1 MSYNPVPKLTNGNAT
16 FNNDVNVSGLST
28 AGSGLLLVD
37 LVPDSTTNKLYNDGG
52 TLKFNGSSIGGT
64 GSSSLTVR
72 DVDGTPS
79 ISNVTTIEV
88 TNGSLTDQG
97 GGVVRI
103 ATSGGGVAGGSFTSG
118 SGLTLVGS
126 EFNVYG
132 GSGNFEHLELTTDNN
147 IVPKLKFLGSGI
159 HDTPINLEVRSS
171 LQSATGSGTALLFQG
186 TQGQLFSITDNLS
199 SGVIFNV
206 SDITGLPMLEITAS
220 GDVEIGEFADT
231 ITVHQPI
238 LLSGGVPTDTTNK
251 LYNDAGTLKFN
262 GSTVGG
268 SGSSSYTAGSGLT
281 LAGTE
286 FNVYGGSGHFANL
299 EIKPNAATDTGL
311 VVQGAVSQAANLQEW
326 QNSSENTLA
335 HVDSS
340 GVYTNIIGTSGTD
353 TLRVKYGTPLHDHDG
368 SSGADVTGVWLDY
381 EDGSEYSTTINT
393 NALIIGTWYNTAK
406 TVESRIRISA
416 TAFNLKLAGSSKIDC
431 QSSTTKFNTDV
442 TPWSSSSTVDLGSES
457 VPWTNV
463 YASGATVSGVELI
476 NHVPADT
483 TNRLYN
489 DAGTLKFNGSS
500 IGGTGSSSLTV
511 RDVDGTPS
519 ISNVTTIEV
528 TNGSLTDQGGGVVRI
543 ATSGGGV
550 AGGSFTSGS
559 GLTLVGSE
567 FNVYG
572 GSGNFE
578 HLELTTDNN
587 IVPKLKF
594 LGSGIHDT
602 PINLEVRSSLQ
613 SATGSGTALLFQGTQ
628 GQLFSITD
636 NLSSG
641 VIFNVSDITG
651 LPMLEITASGDVEI
665 GEFADTITVHQPI
678 LLSGG
683 VPTDTTNKLYNDA
696 GTLKFNGSTVGG
708 SGSSSY
714 TAGSGLTLAGTEFNV
729 YGGSGHF
736 ANLEIKPN
744 AATDTGLVV
753 QGAVSQAANLQEW
766 QNSSENTLAHV
777 DSSGVYT
784 NIIGTSGTDTLRV
797 KYGTPLHDHDGSSGA
812 DVTGVWLDYEDGS
825 EYSTTI
831 NTNALII
838 GTWYNTA
845 KTVESRIRIS
855 ATAFNLKL
863 AGSSKIDCQSSTT
876 KFNTDVTP
884 WSSSSTV
891 DLGSESVP
899 WTNVYASGATVSG
912 VELLN
917 HVPADTTNRLYNE
930 GGTLKFNGSTVGGSS
945 SLTAGSGLVL
955 VGTEFNVHG
964 GSGHFINLDVE
975 GAFTATTKSF
985 LIDHPSKEGMKLQ
998 YASLEGPENGVYVRG
1013 TTRQG
1018 FITLPDYWKDLVD
1031 NDSIT
1036 VTLTPIGQF
1045 QPIFVK
1051 QKNNREIRVG
1061 GVCGDY
1067 DYVVWGER
1075 KDVNKLEVEW

>member
-16 FNNDVNVSGLST
+16 FDNDVNVSGLST
-28 AGSGLLLVD
+28 AGSGVLLVD
-37 LVPDSTTNKLYNDGG
+37 LVPASTTNKLYNDGG
-52 TLKFNGSSIGGT
+52 TLKFNGSAIGGAGVGSSSITVRESDGTPNVSNVSTIVVSNGTLTDDGSGQVTISTGGGGGTGSGLPYSSGDYYLQEIRTNSASGVAISGYFESRVDTNAADIVTVSGLIGGGDGGGTGSGLPYSSGDYYLQEIRANSASGLVNLNNINTVSGLIPPNTFNITGGDDTNYTIDGMGLNNASDPTMYIHKGHTYVFNKTFSGHPFAISATDGGSVYSDADGNAIEIGSSAGSVTFEVPQDAPDKLYYYCTSHPSAMKGVIYTTTDGATSGYFETRVDQNAADIITVSGLT

-103 ATSGGGVAGGSFTSG
+103 ATSGGGGVGTSYTSG

-132 GSGNFEHLELTTDNN
+132 GSGNFRYAELTASDE
-147 IVPKLKFLGSGI
+147 VPTFKYLGSGVT
-159 HDTPINLEVRSS
+159 DTPINLEVRSS

-406 TVESRIRISA
+406 TTESRIRISA
-416 TAFNLKLAGSSKIDC
+416 TAFNVRLAGSSKIDC
-431 QSSTTKFNTDV
+431 QGSTTKFNTDV
-442 TPWSSSSTVDLGSES
+442 TPWSSSSTL
-457 VPWTNV
+457 
-463 YASGATVSGVELI
+463 
-476 NHVPADT
+476 
-483 TNRLYN
+483 
-489 DAGTLKFNGSS
+489 
-500 IGGTGSSSLTV
+500 
-511 RDVDGTPS
+511 
-519 ISNVTTIEV
+519 
-528 TNGSLTDQGGGVVRI
+528 
-543 ATSGGGV
+543 
-550 AGGSFTSGS
+550 
-559 GLTLVGSE
+559 
-567 FNVYG
+567 
-572 GSGNFE
+572 
-578 HLELTTDNN
+578 
-587 IVPKLKF
+587 
-594 LGSGIHDT
+594 
-602 PINLEVRSSLQ
+602 
-613 SATGSGTALLFQGTQ
+613 
-628 GQLFSITD
+628 
-636 NLSSG
+636 
-641 VIFNVSDITG
+641 
-651 LPMLEITASGDVEI
+651 
-665 GEFADTITVHQPI
+665 
-678 LLSGG
+678 
-683 VPTDTTNKLYNDA
+683 
-696 GTLKFNGSTVGG
+696 
-708 SGSSSY
+708 
-714 TAGSGLTLAGTEFNV
+714 
-729 YGGSGHF
+729 
-736 ANLEIKPN
+736 
-744 AATDTGLVV
+744 
-753 QGAVSQAANLQEW
+753 
-766 QNSSENTLAHV
+766 
-777 DSSGVYT
+777 
-784 NIIGTSGTDTLRV
+784 
-797 KYGTPLHDHDGSSGA
+797 
-812 DVTGVWLDYEDGS
+812 
-825 EYSTTI
+825 
-831 NTNALII
+831 
-838 GTWYNTA
+838 
-845 KTVESRIRIS
+845 
-855 ATAFNLKL
+855 
-863 AGSSKIDCQSSTT
+863 
-876 KFNTDVTP
+876 
-884 WSSSSTV
+884 